1 MIKIIDWSAI
11 SPESFW
17 LGVLI
22 TICAEVWLVVI
33 IHLFNRFVD
42 NIAIGRAVRMFEEWK
57 EEEKEEDKK
66 QKEEEE

>member
-1 MIKIIDWSAI
+1 MMKIIDWSAI

-33 IHLFNRFVD
+33 IQLFNRFVD
-42 NIAIGRAVRMFEEWK
+42 KVATRRAVEMLEE
-57 EEEKEEDKK
+57 
-66 QKEEEE
+66 